1 MKYLR
6 IDCFWK
12 HFDTNLPSNRSISPA
27 KESVFMNKN
36 ITASLAV
43 FVAIATTMLFAQNA
57 RAEKCVTQ
65 YGGGKICVSEDAKLK
80 VEKSVWNPEKK
91 DWQDHIGSKEHKFDA
106 NNKIKFRIRVKN
118 TGDVEIKDIN
128 LEDHLPSFVK
138 YKDGDGEGKKD
149 DTRVEFDKFDLK
161 PGESKEFEFTAKV
174 ADDGIL
180 PKDDNICL
188 TNVAKAEGKRADN
201 DKKEDAIDYANFCI
215 ELPKVKGKEAPKA
228 LPKTGIDLIPGA
240 LAMGLVFVGFGL
252 RKLTKRA

>member
-1 MKYLR
+1 MERLPFHCSCYL
-6 IDCFWK
+6 
-12 HFDTNLPSNRSISPA
+12 P
-27 KESVFMNKN
+27 KESIFMYKN
-36 ITASLAV
+36 IALLTAV
-43 FVAIATTMLFAQNA
+43 FVITAVSMLFAQNA
-57 RAEKCVTQ
+57 KAEKCVTI
-65 YGGGKICVSEDAKLK
+65 YGGGEKCVSEDAKLK

-106 NNKIKFRIRVKN
+106 NDKIQFRIRVKN

-128 LEDHLPSFVK
+128 LEDHLPSFVR

-201 DKKEDAIDYANFCI
+201 DKEEDAIDYANFCI